1 LAPAKLH
8 LAIFLVAIVVVAIVV
23 AAITIAAAQR
33 TPREASG

>member
-1 LAPAKLH
+1 LAPAKLN